1 MQRYLSYP
9 VLLFLILWIGLMI
22 VGRASLFADPGVFWH
37 TVLGGDVLNGLHL
50 TTHDT
55 FSYTNA
61 GQPWLSLQW
70 LADGGMAAAHAW
82 GGWDT
87 LLLTTATL
95 LAAFYAWIGARLVRC
110 GLHPILATAAVMV
123 TIAASSHHFHAR
135 PHLGSILFLGLT
147 FGLLCDVEAGRV
159 RPVRLIWLVPLFVV
173 WTNVHGGVLAG
184 LASLGLV
191 VAGWTTW
198 HIARAVCR
206 RLNWQVDDAA
216 FPTPLTT
223 PGQMLMAW
231 LVVASCAAA
240 LLLNPYGPA
249 MIEAWL
255 AILRMPLTG
264 LIVEHRA
271 LNIATPV
278 GFVTAALGLAYL
290 VLLVDTLRH
299 RGWQHVRVTWLL
311 PVVWMLLAWSRVR
324 HGPLFAA
331 VGAIAFAELLPY
343 SRLAA
348 WLTRFELFTAPS
360 REASPAHD
368 AAATQ
373 PPEPA
378 QRTPVF
384 NSAACWRAGVI
395 PVCLIALALAL
406 QHLRVPVPVLGAN
419 WARIDDA
426 RWPMALLPELK
437 DLEAEAIAR
446 RDVALAAGLPVTAA
460 PLRLFNALDYG
471 GFLIYYTPGL
481 KTFIDDRCELYGT
494 EFLSRYVEAE
504 QGQGQWIN
512 AWDRQYGFE
521 AALVHAGSPLD
532 RYLAQAP
539 GWQLVRRAGS
549 GALYRRKADNVP
561 AAHVTQR
568 PE

>member
-1 MQRYLSYP
+1 MQRYLPYP
-9 VLLFLILWIGLMI
+9 VLLFLILWIGLML
-22 VGRASLFADPGVFWH
+22 VGRGSLFADPGVFWH
-37 TVLGGDVLNGLHL
+37 TVLGDGVLNGLQL

-55 FSYTNA
+55 FSYTYA

-70 LADGGMAAAHAW
+70 LAEWAMAAAHAW

-87 LLLTTATL
+87 LLLATVTL
-95 LAAFYAWIGARLVRC
+95 LAAFYAWVGARLARC
-110 GLHPILATAAVMV
+110 GLHPILATAVVMV

-135 PHLGSILFLGLT
+135 PHLGSILFLGLA

-159 RPVRLIWLVPLFVV
+159 RPARLIWLVPLFVV

-184 LASLGLV
+184 LASLDLV
-191 VAGWTTW
+191 VGGWTTW

-206 RLNWQVDDAA
+206 RRDWLVDDAA

-223 PGQMLMAW
+223 PRQMLIAW
-231 LVVASCAAA
+231 LVVAGCAAA

-278 GFVTAALGLAYL
+278 GFVTASLGLAYL
-290 VLLVDTLRH
+290 VLLVDTFRH
-299 RGWQHVRVTWLL
+299 RGWQHVRATWLL

-331 VGAIAFAELLPY
+331 VGAIALAELLPY

-348 WLTRFELFTAPS
+348 WLAQFELFTPPS
-360 REASPAHD
+360 SETSRARN
-368 AAATQ
+368 ATTNQ
-373 PPEPA
+373 SPEPDN
-378 QRTPVF
+378 RTTVF
-384 NSAACWRAGVI
+384 KTAAWRAGVI
-395 PVCLIALALAL
+395 PVCLIAFALTL
-406 QHLRVPVPVLGAN
+406 QHLRVPVPVVGAN
-419 WARIDDA
+419 WARIDEA
-426 RWPMALLPELK
+426 RWPVALLPELK
-437 DLEAEAIAR
+437 ELEAEAIAR
-446 RDVALAAGLPVTAA
+446 RDVALAAGLPVTAV

-471 GFLIYYTPGL
+471 GFLIYYTPCL

-504 QGQGQWIN
+504 QGRGHWLYN
-512 AWDRQYGFE
+512 WDRQYGFD

-532 RYLAQAP
+532 RYLAHAP

-549 GALYRRKADNVP
+549 GALYRRGSDAVP
-561 AAHVTQR
+561 PNHVTQWR
-568 PE
+568 E